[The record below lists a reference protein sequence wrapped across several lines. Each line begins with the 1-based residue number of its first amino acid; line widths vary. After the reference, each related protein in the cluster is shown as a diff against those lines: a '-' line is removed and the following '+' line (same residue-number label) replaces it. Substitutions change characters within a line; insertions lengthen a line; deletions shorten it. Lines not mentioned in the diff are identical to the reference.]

1 MRNLARRC
9 RDVGVIAMI
18 AAASFVTGTSANA
31 ATCALP
37 VRYSAT
43 SDTIYLT
50 TSGAVDTLSEI
61 KAACPA
67 APLVQPSPGVWELNS
82 DLVVQGGARL
92 DLSGDVKELRLQSLP
107 SGLTRDV
114 SALIAQYGTIDINGV
129 KVTSWN
135 GTGPDTDLT
144 VPSGGTRG
152 RAFVRAVSFMEGSA
166 PRQSTMNIVDSDLGF
181 LGYNG
186 SESYGVAYKARG
198 CGATTPAICDVLDVF
213 GKQTGST
220 FHDNYMGTYTWG
232 AKDMVFDRN
241 VYTHNKY
248 YGLDPHDDS
257 DYLTITGNTFSE
269 NGNHGLICSQRCDH
283 LVIRG
288 NTSRH
293 NTSASAETHGI
304 MLHRGVTDAVVENN
318 IVENNST
325 GGGIVVFDSVGNSIT
340 GNTIT
345 GNKYGLRFSVGT
357 KDLAVSGNTVK
368 GSLRHA
374 VYTYKGSD
382 AASYTG
388 TSGRP
393 TGITF
398 TDNTFEGAGAELFK
412 IQDSDKFTFTGGSI
426 TPGAPTR
433 GPKFERAGGHVF
445 GPVTMP
451 TGTTTF
457 ILRGTSTVQTTLAI
471 KGIPASAVKI
481 DKDAYSSATFDGAT
495 VSATPTATAPI
506 PTASAPTAA
515 SETAMAAPTATL
527 PVVVNAPT
535 SPILAPTGVAE
546 APPAV
551 GETTP

>member
-1 MRNLARRC
+1 MSNFVRRC
-9 RDVGVIAMI
+9 RDVGAIATI
-18 AAASFVTGTSANA
+18 AAASIVIGTPADA

-50 TSGAVDTLSEI
+50 APGTIDTLTEI

-67 APLVQPSPGVWELNS
+67 APLVQPGPGVWEVNA
-82 DLVVQGGARL
+82 DLVVQGGATL
-92 DLSGDVKELRLQSLP
+92 NLSGDVKELRLQSLP
-107 SGLTRDV
+107 SGVQKDV
-114 SALIAQYGTIDINGV
+114 TAITAQYGQIDMTGV

-152 RAFVRAVSFMEGSA
+152 RAFIRALSVMEGST
-166 PRQSTMNIVDSDLGF
+166 PRMSTMNIVDSDLGF
-181 LGYNG
+181 LGFNG
-186 SESYGVAYKARG
+186 AESYGVAYKARG
-198 CGATTPAICDVLDVF
+198 CGETTQNICDVLDVK

-232 AKDMVFDRN
+232 ARDMLFDRN
-241 VYTHNKY
+241 TYTHNKY

-257 DYLTITGNTFSE
+257 DHLTITGNTFSE

-283 LVIRG
+283 LVITD
-288 NTSRH
+288 NKSIH

-304 MLHRGVTDAVVENN
+304 MLHRGVTDSVVENN
-318 IVENNST
+318 TVVDNTT
-325 GGGIVVFDSVGNSIT
+325 GGGIVVFDSVGNSIKN
-340 GNTIT
+340 NTIT

-357 KDLAVSGNTVK
+357 KDLAVTGNTVK
-368 GSLRHA
+368 DSTLHA

-382 AASYTG
+382 ASKYTG

-398 TDNTFEGAGAELFK
+398 TDNVFTGAGAELFK

-451 TGTTTF
+451 AGTTTF
-457 ILRGTSTVQTTLAI
+457 PLRGTSSIKTTLAI
-471 KGIPASAVKI
+471 KGIPATEVKI
-481 DKDAYSSATFDGAT
+481 DKDAYSSATFDGAL
-495 VSATPTATAPI
+495 VSATRTG
-506 PTASAPTAA
+506 TASAAPPASAA
-515 SETAMAAPTATL
+515 SPPASAAFAAAKL
-527 PVVVNAPT
+527 PAVVDAGVVVPAPN
-535 SPILAPTGVAE
+535 PGPAE